1 MVKPINC
8 ATRRKKPPP
17 PLEPKPIIPMSMMTG
32 SLTLD
37 DRLIYIPLGLM
48 LRDRL
53 RLKVG

>member
-1 MVKPINC
+1 MVKRINC

-17 PLEPKPIIPMSMMTG
+17 PLAPKPIIPMSMMMG
-32 SLTLD
+32 ILTLD

-53 RLKVG
+53 RLKIG